1 MNGIRKILT
10 GVLTVSL
17 LMTMAACREESEEE
31 VVAET
36 PDISD
41 NGLYSPE
48 PEPVPT
54 EEPEQEAE
62 RIVISMVGD
71 CTLASSQYNDDF
83 ERVIGEDFTWP
94 FAGVME
100 IVGEDDF
107 TIANLEGSF
116 SDNQLAASTTFYFC
130 APSSYAQILSEGSVD
145 LATMGNNH
153 TNEFGKAGVE
163 DTKAALDAV
172 GVSHLSGGYGEI
184 YEVQGMK
191 LGVYVSPFGPT
202 AENMKSG
209 VTALKE
215 QGADVIIACAHW
227 GIEGAYHPAQAQIS
241 AGRAAIDAGADV
253 VCGSHPHVLQ
263 KMEEYGDGYIF
274 YSLGNFSFGGN
285 TNPRDKD
292 TVVAQVSIVQTE
304 DGGYEVEGVSWIPC
318 SLTSKPG
325 VNNYQPIPY
334 EEGTKEYERTMSK
347 LDGTFTGPDLVVD
360 YSHLNGKDDDP
371 APSVAPETSQPPVTE
386 PPVTPPVPETGTD
399 AGGET
404 GAQTGE
410 TTDGGSETTTEA
422 GGETVPPVQE
432 PPAEIP
438 PADGQPVEEPAP
450 AA

>member
-1 MNGIRKILT
+1 MNGIRK
-10 GVLTVSL
+10 L
-17 LMTMAACREESEEE
+17 LAGLLAVCMLMPMTACREEKEEE

-36 PDISD
+36 PDISN

-48 PEPVPT
+48 PEPTPT
-54 EEPEQEAE
+54 EEPEQGEE

-83 ERVIGEDFTWP
+83 ERVIGDDYTWP
-94 FAGVME
+94 FAGVMD
-100 IVGEDDF
+100 IVGKDDF

-227 GIEGAYHPAQAQIS
+227 GLEGTYKPAQAQIS
-241 AGRAAIDAGADV
+241 AGQAAIDAGADV

-263 KMEEYGDGYIF
+263 KMEEYGGGYIF

-292 TVVAQVSIVQTE
+292 TVVAQVNIVKTE

-325 VNNYQPIPY
+325 INNYQPIPY
-334 EEGTKEYERTMSK
+334 EEGTEEYERTMSK
-347 LDGTFTGPDLVVD
+347 MEGTFTGPDLVVD
-360 YSHLNGKDDDP
+360 YSHLDGKEDDP
-371 APSVAPETSQPPVTE
+371 APSAAPETSQPPVTE
-386 PPVTPPVPETGTD
+386 SPVEPPAPETGTD
-399 AGGET
+399 TGTEAGG
-404 GAQTGE
+404 
-410 TTDGGSETTTEA
+410 TTDGGSETTTEPS
-422 GGETVPPVQE
+422 GEAAPPVQE
-432 PPAEIP
+432 PPADSQ
-438 PADGQPVEEPAP
+438 PAEESTP